1 MKSVKYFL
9 SNIVKE
15 EFGTL
20 EFRKSLG
27 WIFVML
33 QGLLVAFNLKQ
44 LSLFHYHRA
53 QWFLIYSLND
63 RDSGTKYAFRFRPYL
78 IDHVIMSVPF
88 FLSFCTSVYTFL
100 REKTDDVFILNNL
113 MVEQAIWKGDVS

>member
-63 RDSGTKYAFRFRPYL
+63 RDSGPKYAFRFRPYL
-78 IDHVIMSVPF
+78 IDRVIMSVPF
-88 FLSFCTSVYTFL
+88 FSPFAPQCIHFCVKRQTTSLF
-100 REKTDDVFILNNL
+100 
-113 MVEQAIWKGDVS
+113 